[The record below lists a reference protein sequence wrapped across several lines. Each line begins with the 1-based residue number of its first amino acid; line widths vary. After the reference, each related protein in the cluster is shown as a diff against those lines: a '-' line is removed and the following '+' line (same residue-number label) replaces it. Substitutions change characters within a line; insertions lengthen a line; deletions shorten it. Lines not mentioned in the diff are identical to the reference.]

1 MIKKFFAKWHLTR
14 KRQIVGSIV
23 VGLIIIAVALIVW
36 RSLYIGVSDSGRIY
50 IDSPTVLI
58 KQGDKVSF
66 DIRIDSPL
74 AIDTVTTTLQ
84 YDKSLLQYKEIKYD
98 TSVFG
103 ASIPAIAKDN
113 TIMIQVA
120 KLGGRA
126 VHGNMSLA
134 TIVFIARQDGT
145 AKVALKAG
153 NAVRAGEYTNPRL
166 DPKDMK

>member
-14 KRQIVGSIV
+14 RQQITISV
-23 VGLIIIAVALIVW
+23 VIGLTIIGIILFVW
-36 RSLYIGVSDSGRIY
+36 RGMYSGRTDTGRIY
-50 IDSPTVLI
+50 IDTPTVLI

-66 DIRIDSPL
+66 DIRIDSQL
-74 AIDTVTTTLQ
+74 SIDTVTTTLQ

-126 VHGNMSLA
+126 VQGNMSLA
-134 TIVFIARQDGT
+134 TIVFVARKDGT